1 MKIANFAT
9 NFFIFAGTLWVLYR
23 IVMSFESGMING
35 MVHIV
40 ALGIYTLIITYIC
53 KYYKK

>member
-1 MKIANFAT
+1 MKIINFIIA
-9 NFFIFAGTLWVLYR
+9 FGALWVLYR

-40 ALGIYTLIITYIC
+40 ALGIYTWIITYIC

>member
-1 MKIANFAT
+1 MKIINFIIVFGA
-9 NFFIFAGTLWVLYR
+9 LWVLYR

-40 ALGIYTLIITYIC
+40 ALGICTWSITYIC
-53 KYYKK
+53 KYYKN